1 MVAMLGCGVYTFAE
15 AAKLTGLS
23 QNRIWEW
30 FRGRGHHHSATR
42 KPVFHGD
49 YAPVGRDY
57 ALSFLDLVECYVA
70 GQLREHGISLPT
82 LRTVHHRLNADLK
95 TVHAFARRE
104 LLSDGKQI
112 FLRAMDEEGRTEL
125 QEILTRQKTF
135 PRVLLPFLRKIDYD
149 QLNLLAQRW
158 HLTEEVVLDPA
169 ICFGK
174 PIVQAVGK
182 PTAVLAAAWKANKE
196 DAELVADWYGVK
208 VDHVL
213 AAVRFEDLKA
223 E

>member
-1 MVAMLGCGVYTFAE
+1 M
-15 AAKLTGLS
+15 K
-23 QNRIWEW
+23 R
-30 FRGRGHHHSATR
+30 
-42 KPVFHGD
+42 
-49 YAPVGRDY
+49 
-57 ALSFLDLVECYVA
+57 
-70 GQLREHGISLPT
+70 
-82 LRTVHHRLNADLK
+82 
-95 TVHAFARRE
+95 
-104 LLSDGKQI
+104 
-112 FLRAMDEEGRTEL
+112 GRTEL